1 MKPMP
6 AKILVVDD
14 DPGMLVTLSD
24 VLAATGYE
32 TSMASS
38 GRAAIAKAKA
48 NKFDLIVMDVQMP
61 GLNGVQTLHA
71 LRTLDPHVSVIMMT
85 AYTRDELV
93 AESQRTTGFEVLSK
107 PLDLERVLPLVK
119 RIVSSRPRGPSLP
132 TTASR

>member
-1 MKPMP
+1 MKPTP

-61 GLNGVQTLHA
+61 GLNGIQTLHA
-71 LRTLDPHVSVIMMT
+71 LRALDPHVSVLMMT

-107 PLDLERVLPLVK
+107 PLDLDRMLPLVK
-119 RIVSSRPRGPSLP
+119 RIVSSRPRGPCIA
-132 TTASR
+132 T